1 MGEERGRTLPVRHLR
16 LDVEYER
23 RSWPE
28 DDHPRPQ
35 TRAEC
40 AEGDRPCPYV
50 SCRHHLY
57 LDVSPR
63 TGAIKLNFPNLEID
77 DMPETCVLDIAERG
91 GATLEEV
98 GALMNLTRERAR
110 QIETSA
116 LYQLRKKLDERRLPL
131 MPGVED

>member
-28 DDHPRPQ
+28 DAHPRPQ
-35 TRAEC
+35 TRVEC

-63 TGAIKLNFPNLEID
+63 TGAIKLNFPDLEIG
-77 DMPETCVLDIAERG
+77 DMPETCVLDIAEHG

-98 GALMNLTRERAR
+98 GAFMNLTRERAR

-116 LYQLRKKLDERRLPL
+116 LHQLRKKLDELQLPL